1 MAHMVP
7 QEMIEFDPKSREDVI
22 FKALRGG
29 LNDEYWVFHSFNVNQ
44 TSQNGAFYEKEVDFL
59 VYHREKGILCIEAKN
74 GSGISYCSG
83 EWRYTSGRPMSHN
96 GPFKQAQLERIT
108 ICHLLARRGD
118 EAALLQD
125 GARFHDVAT
134 RCKVT
139 WAVWFHGMS
148 RAEINALDLPADAP
162 RDRILA
168 QDDLVR
174 PGVKEAIDRLFEVEL
189 PNGIET
195 ALDDEDHHWLVTHV
209 LAPQIPG
216 LCPAARTAANF
227 NDLIYQQ
234 LIDEQARVLDFL
246 EGQRSAVINGMAGTG
261 KTFVALER
269 ARRCAARGEKILY
282 LCFNMALRSHLE
294 KTFAVANP
302 VLADQVDFRTLDD
315 FVAMLGQPLPPDLK
329 SRAKPD
335 ILALQR
341 ARYNAAA
348 EALADQ
354 IGRFAYTQVIVDE
367 GQDCSIGF
375 IEDSG
380 IMETLREVVTMQE
393 NESGARSAFFMFYDA
408 YQLVSL
414 RAGENADLPRVIR
427 DSDCK
432 LTLYKN
438 CRNTNAIATSAARG
452 ILAHGQSP
460 EMARGTIAGTSPEIH
475 FFDTTTSDEA
485 LAAAVSRTVAELRK
499 SYRPEEIVLISCAPE
514 GEGHSRLERSL
525 KVNAD
530 TDDRRFNQV
539 YPFTTYRKFKGLDA
553 AAIVLV
559 DVGKDAFA
567 GNHDALPF
575 YEGASRARQKLVVFA
590 EMDEADCAFVLD
602 AFAVAGRY
610 KATPPTQ
617 SARTRLADFLQMA
630 NV

>member
-1 MAHMVP
+1 M
-7 QEMIEFDPKSREDVI
+7 
-22 FKALRGG
+22 
-29 LNDEYWVFHSFNVNQ
+29 
-44 TSQNGAFYEKEVDFL
+44 
-59 VYHREKGILCIEAKN
+59 
-74 GSGISYCSG
+74 
-83 EWRYTSGRPMSHN
+83 
-96 GPFKQAQLERIT
+96 
-108 ICHLLARRGD
+108 
-118 EAALLQD
+118 
-125 GARFHDVAT
+125 
-134 RCKVT
+134 
-139 WAVWFHGMS
+139 
-148 RAEINALDLPADAP
+148 
-162 RDRILA
+162 
-168 QDDLVR
+168 
-174 PGVKEAIDRLFEVEL
+174 
-189 PNGIET
+189 
-195 ALDDEDHHWLVTHV
+195 
-209 LAPQIPG
+209 
-216 LCPAARTAANF
+216 
-227 NDLIYQQ
+227 
-234 LIDEQARVLDFL
+234 
-246 EGQRSAVINGMAGTG
+246 
-261 KTFVALER
+261 
-269 ARRCAARGEKILY
+269 
-282 LCFNMALRSHLE
+282 
-294 KTFAVANP
+294 
-302 VLADQVDFRTLDD
+302 
-315 FVAMLGQPLPPDLK
+315 
-329 SRAKPD
+329 
-335 ILALQR
+335 
-341 ARYNAAA
+341 
-348 EALADQ
+348 
-354 IGRFAYTQVIVDE
+354 IVDE

-485 LAAAVSRTVAELRK
+485 LAAAVSRTVVELLK

-559 DVGKDAFA
+559 DVGRDAFA

-590 EMDEADCAFVLD
+590 EMDDADCAFVLD
-602 AFAVAGRY
+602 AFAATGRY
-610 KATPPTQ
+610 KAETPMQ
-617 SARTRLADFLQMA
+617 SARKRLADFLQMTHA
-630 NV
+630 

>member
-1 MAHMVP
+1 MAHMIP
-7 QEMIEFDPKSREDVI
+7 KEMREFNPKSREDVI
-22 FKALRGG
+22 FKALRKG
-29 LNDEYWVFHSFNVNQ
+29 LNDDYWVFHSFNVNQ
-44 TSQNGAFYEKEVDFL
+44 TSRDVFYEKEVDFL
-59 VYHREKGILCIEAKN
+59 VYHRDKGILCIEAKN
-74 GSGISYCSG
+74 GHGIFYRDG
-83 EWRYTSGRPMSHN
+83 EWRYTSGLPMPHN

-108 ICHLLARRGD
+108 ICHLLSRRGD
-118 EAALLQD
+118 EAALLQ
-125 GARFHDVAT
+125 GGTRFRDIAS
-134 RCKVT
+134 RCKVV
-139 WAVWFHGMS
+139 WGVWFHGMS

-168 QDDLVR
+168 QDDLSH
-174 PGVKEAIDRLFEVEL
+174 PNLQPAIDRLFDVEL

-246 EGQRSAVINGMAGTG
+246 EGQKSAVINGMAGTG

-282 LCFNMALRSHLE
+282 LCFNMALRRHLE
-294 KTFAVANP
+294 TTFAAANP
-302 VLADQVDFRTLDD
+302 ALASQIDFRTLDD

-329 SRAKPD
+329 SRPKPD

-348 EALADQ
+348 ETLADQ
-354 IGRFAYTQVIVDE
+354 IGHFRYTQVIVDE
-367 GQDCSIGF
+367 GQDCSISF

-393 NESGARSAFFMFYDA
+393 NGIGDRSAFFMFYDA

-460 EMARGTIAGTSPEIH
+460 EMARGAIPGTSPEIH
-475 FFDTTTSDEA
+475 FFDTATSDDV
-485 LAAAVSRTVAELRK
+485 LTAAVSHTVAELRK
-499 SYRPEEIVLISCAPE
+499 SYRPEDIVLISCAPE
-514 GEGHSRLERSL
+514 GEGHSRLEHSL

-559 DVGKDAFA
+559 DVGRDAFA
-567 GNHDALPF
+567 GNHEALPF

-590 EMDEADCAFVLD
+590 EMDESDCAFVLD
-602 AFAVAGRY
+602 AFAAANRY
-610 KATPPTQ
+610 KVKPSTL
-617 SARTRLADFLQMA
+617 SARQRLADFLQMA
-630 NV
+630 NA

>member
-7 QEMIEFDPKSREDVI
+7 EEMLDFDPKSREDVI
-22 FKALRGG
+22 FKALRKG
-29 LNDEYWVFHSFNVNQ
+29 LDDKYWVFHSFSVNQ
-44 TSQNGAFYEKEVDFL
+44 TSLNGAFYEKEVDFL

-74 GSGISYCSG
+74 GSGISYGGG
-83 EWRYTSGRPMSHN
+83 EWRYTSGRAMSHG
-96 GPFKQAQLERIT
+96 GPFKQAQMERISL
-108 ICHLLARRGD
+108 CHLLAKRGE
-118 EAALLQD
+118 EAFVLQNEN
-125 GARFHDVAT
+125 RFTDIAA
-134 RCKVT
+134 RCKVV
-139 WAVWFHGMS
+139 WGVWFHGMS
-148 RAEINALDLPADAP
+148 RAEIDALSLPSEAP
-162 RDRILA
+162 RDRILTL
-168 QDDLVR
+168 DDLAR
-174 PGVKEAIDRLFEVEL
+174 PGVKDAIDRLFAVEL
-189 PNGIET
+189 PNGVET
-195 ALDDEDHHWLVTHV
+195 ALDDDDDHWLVSHV
-209 LAPQIPG
+209 LAPQVPG
-216 LCPAARTAANF
+216 LCPAARTTANF
-227 NDLIYQQ
+227 NELIYRQ
-234 LIDEQARVLDFL
+234 LIEEQARVLDFL
-246 EGQRSAVINGMAGTG
+246 EGQKSAVINGMAGTG

-269 ARRCAARGEKILY
+269 ARRCAARGEKVLY

-294 KTFAVANP
+294 TTFAAANP
-302 VLADQVDFRTLDD
+302 ALATQVDFRTLDE

-329 SRAKPD
+329 SRPKND

-475 FFDTTTSDEA
+475 FFDTTTPDDV
-485 LAAAVSRTVAELRK
+485 LTAAVSRTVTELRK
-499 SYRPEEIVLISCAPE
+499 SYRSDEIVLISCAPE

-530 TDDRRFNQV
+530 TDDRWFNQV